1 MRLSGSWKVAGW
13 LRRYLAPAQ
22 GWLTD
27 DMLDLNQ
34 LIQQI
39 DKIGLESFAE
49 PEDQQEKFLAAEN
62 AMSFIES
69 DPTKFLEKVDLSQGK
84 VLWPVAIPLE
94 DIKSSLVVPPHLTPV
109 TVIGVDGSQIMPSHH
124 EVHTCYLLNVG
135 CVEITYGSPIKPRL
149 TTRPHLFH
157 RPEDLYPLVDRRR
170 VQVDELYISLERTIL
185 ELQTLA
191 QLSME
196 NLEKGLPVVAFMD
209 GSLIPWSVEKL
220 TDKYKK
226 FFLERMSAAMN
237 LFNNAGIPIVGYL
250 SSSRA
255 TDVVNMLRV
264 AVCPFEVSDCR
275 KNCAHLNEE
284 NFPCSTVWPLADRQ
298 LFFNH
303 LVPKSRSSVFLS
315 GSDVMRKWIPDE
327 RICFTYLHVG
337 AEIARVEFPRW
348 LFQKPELLEQTLGVI
363 VSQAAKGMGYPVC
376 LSEAHHLAVI
386 RGSEREKFFE
396 LMAARMVNLGLPK
409 IRTSPKESGKKVGFI

>member
-1 MRLSGSWKVAGW
+1 
-13 LRRYLAPAQ
+13 
-22 GWLTD
+22 
-27 DMLDLNQ
+27 MLDLNQ
-34 LIQQI
+34 LVQQI
-39 DKIGLESFAE
+39 EKIGLENFAE

-62 AMSFIES
+62 AMSFIEN
-69 DPTKFLEKVDLSQGK
+69 DPTEFLEKVEVSRGK
-84 VLWPVAIPLE
+84 VLWPVATPLE
-94 DIKSSLVVPPHLTPV
+94 DIKTSLPVPPHLAPV

-135 CVEITYGSPIKPRL
+135 CVEITYGAPIKPKL
-149 TTRPHLFH
+149 ESHPYLFH

-191 QLSME
+191 QLATQ

-220 TDKYKK
+220 SDKYKK

-237 LFNNAGIPIVGYL
+237 QFKSAGIPILGYL

-264 AVCPFEVSDCR
+264 AICPFEVSDCR
-275 KNCAHLNEE
+275 RNCAHLNEE
-284 NFPCSTVWPLADRQ
+284 SFPCSTIWPLADRQ
-298 LFFNH
+298 LFFNK
-303 LVPKSRSSVFLS
+303 LVPESRSSVFLS
-315 GSDVMRKWIPDE
+315 GSDVMRKWHVDD

-337 AEIARVEFPRW
+337 AEIARVEFPWW
-348 LFQKPELLEQTLGVI
+348 LSQKPELLEQALGV
-363 VSQAAKGMGYPVC
+363 VTTQAVKGMGYPVC

-396 LMAARMVNLGLPK
+396 LIAARMVDLGLPK
-409 IRTSPKESGKKVGFI
+409 IRTSPKETGKKVGFV